1 MLTCKPASMVR
12 RWASIGPHRCDK
24 RVLLCGV
31 KVCLTI
37 KWIILFVVVSTGL
50 LQAVEP

>member
-1 MLTCKPASMVR
+1 M
-12 RWASIGPHRCDK
+12 GPHRWDK

-37 KWIILFVVVSTGL
+37 KWIILSVVVSLGYL
-50 LQAVEP
+50 LAEEPRFSSISMQTEGIS

>member
-1 MLTCKPASMVR
+1 MVRKCASM
-12 RWASIGPHRCDK
+12 GPHRCDK

-37 KWIILFVVVSTGL
+37 KLIILSGRGDEWSK
-50 LQAVEP
+50 AVHFPP